1 MDYRNYMPFGY
12 GQMPYFEGF
21 QFPIDMSEEEQMERD
36 KVYMTSLYPTQA
48 KTIQALVDDEC
59 DKLEYEG
66 SVMFDEYPD
75 KISLR
80 KICMDIYKKYNDN
93 EMPEETEDNM
103 GEEEDMYMMNFN
115 YHHRPP
121 MPPPNH
127 RPGPRQNNPVMDIID
142 ILLFNEIYK
151 RRCRHNRCRRRLYW

>member
-12 GQMPYFEGF
+12 GQIPYYEGL

-36 KVYMTSLYPTQA
+36 KEYMKSLYPAQA
-48 KTIQALVDDEC
+48 KNIQALVDEEC

-75 KISLR
+75 KLSLK
-80 KICMDIYKKYNDN
+80 KIGKDIFAKYNNDSVKVDA
-93 EMPEETEDNM
+93 EEISETDEL
-103 GEEEDMYMMNFN
+103 YMMNYN
-115 YHHRPP
+115 YHRRPVV
-121 MPPPNH
+121 
-127 RPGPRQNNPVMDIID
+127 PGPGPNNPIMDIID
-142 ILLFNEIYK
+142 ILLFNEIFK

>member
-12 GQMPYFEGF
+12 GQIPYYEGLR
-21 QFPIDMSEEEQMERD
+21 FPIDMSEEEQMERD
-36 KVYMTSLYPTQA
+36 KEYMRSLYPSQA
-48 KTIQALVDDEC
+48 KNIQALVDEEC

-80 KICMDIYKKYNDN
+80 KLGMDIFAKYNKDAMK
-93 EMPEETEDNM
+93 EDIVEELKEND
-103 GEEEDMYMMNFN
+103 DIYMMNYN
-115 YHHRPP
+115 YRRRPP
-121 MPPPNH
+121 MPG
-127 RPGPRQNNPVMDIID
+127 PGPGPNNPTMDIID
-142 ILLFNEIYK
+142 ILLFNEIFK